1 MKERFERHF
10 FNSLSFIANGNIKKP
25 ITPEQVLA
33 IFPRLI
39 TTHIVDLCK
48 ENRFASIQAIRRLF
62 NFMRL
67 FNMCIVKYPD
77 VAKIMDEKL
86 KVFIEDPNKRLKDPA
101 SCPNLGDI
109 QVFSI
114 MS

>member
-1 MKERFERHF
+1 
-10 FNSLSFIANGNIKKP
+10 
-25 ITPEQVLA
+25 
-33 IFPRLI
+33 
-39 TTHIVDLCK
+39 
-48 ENRFASIQAIRRLF
+48 
-62 NFMRL
+62 
-67 FNMCIVKYPD
+67 MCIVKYPD

-114 MS
+114 MSQTYNFEDIKIPYVDEQLDRQVFWML